1 MIIDFVGFNKARL
14 DNDRRMKRERRELA
28 QAFNEFTRLNP
39 MATAGQFQGFI
50 DTMSGGSNYLR
61 GGMPSGDAL
70 NAVIKSADQ
79 RRSLA
84 DKERERNNFRWNI
97 ETNNLLSDA
106 ALGVMLNYKQDKDG
120 EYSGADFTAMA
131 DELKKKFPNAD
142 FDALGIN
149 PISLFDRNK
158 KNEYIQK
165 KIVELQPQITAMV
178 NNARGN
184 ITPELISKTFP
195 SLPKAFTAAIIESAQ
210 LAETERKK
218 TYTRNENSAIL
229 REIEKAITRNDQ
241 DIYGTITGMFDAS
254 ALPEKGDAQWENW
267 QTQATENLNN
277 RRDKFARD
285 RYGEMLNL
293 ALGLADRGLENIYS
307 EVSRVYGAE
316 NLPPPTDPLWADIQK
331 KATQQY
337 EDKQYDRMT
346 KIKGDIMNYIMEL
359 KRDGITDIYSAVV
372 ERFGAENVMSKDSAM
387 FKAIQLEADKVIADQ
402 DTKRTNEAYALLDTQ
417 VDELKQNKAI
427 QQALFL
433 DDKST
438 QLQKIKDIIRN
449 SVSPQTLA
457 QVYPDGVP
465 ESFYTGILNEI
476 TDALIV
482 QQRSDITQ
490 AQKNVQGES
499 IKAEKAFVDQN
510 LVKVQKWFGDYN
522 KGQFDERIVG
532 ATGGAGQQAA
542 AMLAN
547 RYEMNQ
553 QAMYRMQQI
562 MLDPNLPPDIARDQV
577 KLMNLIANDEQFLA
591 STTTLSEAKS
601 DIRDQYQ
608 GTYGRFSQATVGEYR
623 NEVLQDINTSIG
635 DVQADINTITL
646 RFADQYDKQIA
657 AFNDLLM
664 KLEQG
669 QAVVMGQL
677 NDRRDRAKDFSGW
690 RTAGTEAW
698 DDALFFGEG
707 DTVEAQLKSSI
718 DSLMNEIQG
727 KINLAK
733 QKKAAQAQLNQT
745 PDPQNTTELSQ
756 DQSAFRQQFGDV
768 IDNKMITSK
777 LDLIKKEQVRN
788 IGPIG
793 YFLGNELDREKSK
806 LIKSFLE
813 LDNVYDKFVENP
825 DKLREFS
832 ADPYEFIVGNINDE
846 WVRNFW
852 TTREGKEFIKSLNL
866 TIPQARQ

>member
-1 MIIDFVGFNKARL
+1 MIDFVGFSKGSWDQRK
-14 DNDRRMKRERRELA
+14 DYDRQRRELA
-28 QAFNEFTRLNP
+28 KAFNEFTRLNP
-39 MATAGQFQGFI
+39 MATAGEFQGFI
-50 DTMSGGSNYLR
+50 DTAAGGSNYLR

-79 RRSLA
+79 RRTLA
-84 DKERERNNFRWNI
+84 EKERERNNFRWNI
-97 ETNNLLSDA
+97 ETNNLLSEA
-106 ALGVMLNYKQDKDG
+106 ALGVMLNYKQAKDG
-120 EYSGADFTAMA
+120 EYSGADFEAMGK
-131 DELKKKFPNAD
+131 ELEKKFPNVNFAS
-142 FDALGIN
+142 LGIN

-165 KIVELQPQITAMV
+165 KIVELQPQITTMV

-195 SLPKAFTAAIIESAQ
+195 SLPTAFIAPIIESAQ

-218 TYTRNENSAIL
+218 TYTRTENSAIL
-229 REIEKAITRNDQ
+229 SEIEKAMLRPDA
-241 DIYGTITGMFDAS
+241 DIYKTITGMFDAS
-254 ALPEKGDAQWENW
+254 ALPPKGDPQWKNW
-267 QTQATENLNN
+267 QEVANENLNN
-277 RRDKFARD
+277 KRDKFARD

-293 ALGLADRGLENIYS
+293 ALGLADRGLDNIYS

-316 NLPPPTDPLWADIQK
+316 NLPPKTDPLWADIQK
-331 KATQQY
+331 KATEQY
-337 EDKQYDRMT
+337 EDKRYDRMT
-346 KIKGDIMNYIMEL
+346 KIKGDIMKYMMEL
-359 KRDGITDIYSAVV
+359 KQDGITDIYSAVV

-387 FKAIQLEADKVIADQ
+387 FKAIQLEADKVISDQ
-402 DTKRTNEAYALLDTQ
+402 NAKRTNDAYALLDTQ

-427 QQALFL
+427 QQALFI

-490 AQKNVQGES
+490 ARKNVQGES
-499 IKAEKAFVDQN
+499 IKAEQAFVKQN
-510 LVKVQKWFGDYN
+510 LANVQRWFGDYT
-522 KGQFDERIVG
+522 KGKFDERVVG
-532 ATGGAGQQAA
+532 ATGGAGQMAA
-542 AMLAN
+542 EMLAN
-547 RYEMNQ
+547 KFEMTQ

-562 MLDPNLPPDIARDQV
+562 MTDQNLPPEIAQDQV
-577 KLMNLIANDEQFLA
+577 ALMNLIANDEQFLA
-591 STTTLSEAKS
+591 STTPLSESKN
-601 DIRDQYQ
+601 DIRNQYQ
-608 GTYGRFSQATVGEYR
+608 GKYGRFSQATVGEYR
-623 NEVLQDINTSIG
+623 NEVLQDINTSMS
-635 DVQADINTITL
+635 DVQADINTITS

-669 QAVVMGQL
+669 QAVVMSQL
-677 NDRRDRAKDFSGW
+677 NDRRERAKDFSGW

-718 DSLMNEIQG
+718 SSLMNEIQG

-733 QKKAAQAQLNQT
+733 EKKAAQEALNPDPNVETDTSLSSEQSGLQTTIGNIAENYPKKAKLNQIRAKAVRGSGLGGWMFK
-745 PDPQNTTELSQ
+745 N
-756 DQSAFRQQFGDV
+756 
-768 IDNKMITSK
+768 
-777 LDLIKKEQVRN
+777 QVEAQK
-788 IGPIG
+788 
-793 YFLGNELDREKSK
+793 NEV
-806 LIKSFLE
+806 IKSFLMKPE
-813 LDNVYDKFVENP
+813 VYNKLLENP
-825 DKLREFS
+825 NAYNNFI
-832 ADPYEFIVGNINDE
+832 ADPFEFIVSNTQDE
-846 WVRNFW
+846 WVYNFW
-852 TTREGKEFIKSLNL
+852 NTTEGKEAIENLGLN
-866 TIPQARQ
+866 IQAPSQ